1 MLISRRVMVTKRIL
15 LVDQEPQITLLVRQT
30 LEKTGKYSVRAEH
43 TGELALEAARSFRPD
58 LILVDLIAEG
68 ADGGFFTGEFHADA
82 FLQDTPVVRL
92 SSLRSGDAVDSN
104 GTLDGYSFSIA
115 PVRIEELVRGV
126 EELFLEQTQSVDR

>member
-1 MLISRRVMVTKRIL
+1 MVTRRIR
-15 LVDQEPQITLLVRQT
+15 LVDQEPQITLLVRQA
-30 LEKTGKYSVRAEH
+30 LEKTGKYSVREEH

-68 ADGGFFTGEFHADA
+68 ADGDFFTRQFRADA
-82 FLQDTPVVRL
+82 FLRGTPVVRL
-92 SSLRSGDAVDSN
+92 SSRRAGEAVVDSS

-126 EELFLEQTQSVDR
+126 DELCLEQTQSVDR